1 MKRNTTEG
9 EWRRPRPRKSM
20 AGLASYDEAA
30 WPYFNGRS
38 AEIEELTRRIVDE
51 PLTVLFGRSGL
62 GKSSLLK
69 AGVFPRLRE
78 LGFVPIYIRLH
89 FRDAQLGL
97 TEQVRA
103 YFEQELREQRI
114 EYPTGPPTS
123 RCGSSSPRRL

>member
-1 MKRNTTEG
+1 M
-9 EWRRPRPRKSM
+9 
-20 AGLASYDEAA
+20 
-30 WPYFNGRS
+30 
-38 AEIEELTRRIVDE
+38 
-51 PLTVLFGRSGL
+51 LFGRSGL

-114 EYPTGPPTS
+114 EYPNGPPTS
-123 RCGSSSPRRL
+123 RCGSSSTAPTLNCGRRRTSWFDRSSFSISLKRFSRWDGRCRNSSSASGPSLPT